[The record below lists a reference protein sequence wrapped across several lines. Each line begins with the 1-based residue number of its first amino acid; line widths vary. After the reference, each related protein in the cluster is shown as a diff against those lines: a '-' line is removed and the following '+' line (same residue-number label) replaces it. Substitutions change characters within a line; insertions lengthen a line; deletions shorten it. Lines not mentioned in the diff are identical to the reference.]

1 MKSILNWFV
10 LLVSIASLISSCKS
24 PDGSSSADNSPSST
38 SSGLFI
44 TIGDSGT
51 LLTSQDGITWTS
63 RTSGTSKNLRSIA
76 FDGINTLVAVGFS
89 GTILSSSDGT
99 TWTSRTSGTTK
110 NINNVFYGNS
120 KFFAVG
126 DNGTTVQSS
135 DGISW
140 INWTSNCGAND
151 NESLWDIGHGNGTW
165 VTVGDNG
172 SIYTSDES
180 SCTLRTSGTTVELNE
195 LYYGN
200 STFVALGDN
209 GTILSSTDGITWTKR
224 ISGTTDRLYSGIY
237 RNSNFV
243 AVGMNGTLLTA
254 SDATSSS
261 TWTSNRTY
269 TQDAY
274 STTSVNTHFYGIAY
288 GNSIWVIIG
297 QSGNIYTTSDEN
309 ISTSM
314 VVNSR
319 SSGTTENLRK
329 VFLKTE

>member
-1 MKSILNWFV
+1 M
-10 LLVSIASLISSCKS
+10 
-24 PDGSSSADNSPSST
+24 
-38 SSGLFI
+38 
-44 TIGDSGT
+44 
-51 LLTSQDGITWTS
+51 
-63 RTSGTSKNLRSIA
+63 
-76 FDGINTLVAVGFS
+76 
-89 GTILSSSDGT
+89 
-99 TWTSRTSGTTK
+99 
-110 NINNVFYGNS
+110 
-120 KFFAVG
+120 
-126 DNGTTVQSS
+126 
-135 DGISW
+135 
-140 INWTSNCGAND
+140 
-151 NESLWDIGHGNGTW
+151 WDIAHGNGTW

-180 SCTLRTSGTTVELNE
+180 SCTLRTSGTIEELNE

-224 ISGTTDRLYSGIY
+224 ISGTTDRLNSGIY

-243 AVGMNGTLLTA
+243 AIGLNGTLLTA

-297 QSGNIYTTSDEN
+297 QSGNIYTTSDKN

-314 VVNSR
+314 VVYSR

-329 VFLKTE
+329 VFLKVE